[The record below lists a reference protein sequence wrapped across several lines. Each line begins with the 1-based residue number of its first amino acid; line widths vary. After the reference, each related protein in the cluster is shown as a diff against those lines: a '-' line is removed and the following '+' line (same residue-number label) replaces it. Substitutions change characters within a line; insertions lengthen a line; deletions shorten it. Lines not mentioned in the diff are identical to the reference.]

1 MSKIGEIDNVKKN
14 RKNVLQKNHLGY
26 NDLEERATS
35 KKITEK
41 KTHGELFIPMKKK
54 LEKNRDFHFNV
65 HTISLCIVLKKE
77 RKNTLP
83 KTSVCRPKVNLLS
96 RQPWGFRLAF
106 GFNSLLTKHFY
117 PGDII
122 INIKKVHHLT
132 GNISSA
138 FY

>member
-54 LEKNRDFHFNV
+54 LEK
-65 HTISLCIVLKKE
+65 K
-77 RKNTLP
+77 
-83 KTSVCRPKVNLLS
+83 S
-96 RQPWGFRLAF
+96 RFSF
-106 GFNSLLTKHFY
+106 
-117 PGDII
+117 
-122 INIKKVHHLT
+122 
-132 GNISSA
+132 
-138 FY
+138 